1 MSARFLLR
9 NYMED
14 DNNFTAL
21 DPVAL
26 SASQIAAVSTPSVS
40 TASSRRINLNDKNLF
55 EEVEGCTID
64 RNK

>member
-1 MSARFLLR
+1 
-9 NYMED
+9 MED

-40 TASSRRINLNDKNLF
+40 TPSSQRINLNDKNLF